1 MTLVF
6 RYAACTHI
14 GLVSTQNEDSGYAS
28 PQLIAVADGMGGHV
42 FGEVASAIA
51 VATVHEFDAAG
62 HIDSVPALRSV
73 MATANSRLADRI
85 RRDPRLE
92 GMGTTLTALLLLNEH
107 EVGLIHIGDSRA
119 YRLRHGKLRQLS
131 HDHTLVQALVDEG
144 RLTEEQARKH
154 PYRNMITRVM
164 QGLED
169 TEPDLGADDVEPG
182 DRLLVCSDGL
192 PDGPVSDDQIER
204 ALKRHSDPQ
213 QAAQALVDL
222 ALKAGGPDNVT
233 CVIADVIE
241 TDDPAAGRHPG
252 ADAVVVGAAA
262 DPNVDIE
269 GDTPTQASLEPVST
283 ELARDL
289 STDDEDDEHLRYAPR
304 APRRFRWLLRSLLLL
319 IVLGLLGAGGVW
331 AYNWTQRQYFIGT
344 ATQENPSTG
353 QPEEHVAIYRGLS
366 QQIPGIDLSSVVE
379 VDPLLVNSLPE
390 YQRRRISETIPADD
404 LTEARRI
411 VDALE
416 AAAGD

>member
-1 MTLVF
+1 VTLVF

-14 GLVSTQNEDSGYAS
+14 GLVSSQNEDSGYAS

-42 FGEVASAIA
+42 FGEVASAIT

-62 HIDSVPALRSV
+62 HIDSVPALRNV
-73 MATANSRLADRI
+73 MTTANARLADRI
-85 RRDPRLE
+85 RRDPRLD
-92 GMGTTLTALLLLNEH
+92 GMGTTLTALLLLGDH

-119 YRLRHGKLRQLS
+119 YRLRNGKVRQLS

-192 PDGPVSDDQIER
+192 PDGPVSDEAIER
-204 ALKRHSDPQ
+204 ALKRHNDPQ

-233 CVIADVIE
+233 CVVADVIE
-241 TDDPAAGRHPG
+241 TDDPAAAHHSG

-262 DPNVDIE
+262 DPNVDID
-269 GDTPTQASLEPVST
+269 GDTPTQASLDPISN
-283 ELARDL
+283 ELAGDIE
-289 STDDEDDEHLRYAPR
+289 DEDDEQLRYAPR
-304 APRRFRWLLRSLLLL
+304 APRRFRWLLRGLLLL
-319 IVLGLLGAGGVW
+319 VLLGALGAAGVW
-331 AYNWTQRQYFIGT
+331 AYNWTQRQYYIGT
-344 ATQENPSTG
+344 AAEKSPTTG
-353 QPEEHVAIYRGLS
+353 QNEEHVAIYRGLS
-366 QQIPGIDLSSVVE
+366 QQLPGLDLSDVVE
-379 VDPLLVNSLPE
+379 VDPLLVSSLPE
-390 YQRRRISETIPADD
+390 YHRRRISETIPADD
-404 LTEARRI
+404 LADAKRI
-411 VDALE
+411 VDQLE
-416 AAAGD
+416 ASVSSN